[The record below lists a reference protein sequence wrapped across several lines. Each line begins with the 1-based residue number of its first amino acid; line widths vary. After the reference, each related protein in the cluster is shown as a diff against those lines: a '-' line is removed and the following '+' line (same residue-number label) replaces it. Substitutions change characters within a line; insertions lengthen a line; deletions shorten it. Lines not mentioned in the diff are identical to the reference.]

1 MASAKPFGDWTL
13 AQQQALW
20 QSLASEALSVW
31 GLRAREVSW
40 LGYSNNAVFKVATAG
55 GDFVLRLHAPG
66 PVTSARLRSELAWL
80 RHIRQ
85 QSDLLAPFPLPVAD
99 TAMED
104 SLVALAHPQLPPP
117 HQVIACLFAY
127 MPGDGKAAQAL
138 TQDDVCAVGRYL
150 AQLHTGGQF
159 QPPGDFDRPRLDADG
174 FFADDSPYAS
184 SREGDALTAPQLA
197 VCREV
202 AQAVEAAMTRLAQLP
217 GSFGLI
223 HGDLL
228 AKNVLFSADG
238 VAALDFEH
246 CAWGYFVYDLAPLL
260 WQLKGE
266 RPQDYA
272 HLKAALWAG
281 YASLRPQAKRER
293 EYLETLIV
301 ARQLASCRWLLQ
313 NQHHPQ
319 VRAAAPT
326 LLAGRIDQLR
336 AFLATGSLLRH
347 TATL

>member
-31 GLRAREVSW
+31 GLRGREVSW
-40 LGYSNNAVFKVATAG
+40 LGYSSNAVFKVVTAG

-99 TAMED
+99 GVAQD
-104 SLVALAHPQLPPP
+104 SLVALAHAQLPPP
-117 HQVIACLFAY
+117 HQVFACVFAY

-159 QPPGDFDRPRLDADG
+159 QPPADFERPRLDAEG

-184 SREGDALTAPQLA
+184 SREGDALTAAQLA

-202 AQAVEAAMTRLAQLP
+202 AQTVEAAMARLAQLP

-228 AKNVLFSADG
+228 AKNVLFTADG

-246 CAWGYFVYDLAPLL
+246 CAWGYFLYDLAPLL

-266 RPQDYA
+266 RADDYEDLEA
-272 HLKAALWAG
+272 VMWAG
-281 YASLRPQAKRER
+281 YVSLRPQANSER
-293 EYLETLIV
+293 EDLETLIA

-326 LLAGRIDQLR
+326 LLAGRIEELR
-336 AFLATGSLLRH
+336 RFLAKGRLQRR